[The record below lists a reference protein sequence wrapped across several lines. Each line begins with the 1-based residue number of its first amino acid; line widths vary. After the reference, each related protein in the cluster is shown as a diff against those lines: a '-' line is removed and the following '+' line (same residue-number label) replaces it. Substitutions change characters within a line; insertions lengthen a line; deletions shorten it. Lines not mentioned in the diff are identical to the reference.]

1 MTKIL
6 FSILVFSGFAQ
17 AALPPQKPSTLESFQ
32 TVQRQIGGQA
42 GAGFSLLNLQ
52 KIQAKNGKAE
62 RLVFEVGTKEGQILK
77 GLPGYFN
84 AQNQIRPN
92 RIVLD
97 FSQMLES
104 KVNEKF
110 IKGILKDSKLI
121 KSVKVSSDPQD
132 KTLSMTLDLN
142 SAVKMKT
149 VQVPGKKQ
157 TAKVVVDI
165 IQR

>member
-6 FSILVFSGFAQ
+6 FSILILSQLSQ
-17 AALPPQKPSTLESFQ
+17 AAIPAPKPSTLESFQ

-62 RLVFEVGTKEGQILK
+62 RLIFEVGTKDGRPLL

-84 AQNQIRPN
+84 VQNQINPN

-104 KVNEKF
+104 KVNENF

-121 KSVKVSSDPQD
+121 RAVKVTSDPQD

-142 SAVKMKT
+142 TIVKMKA
-149 VQVPGKKQ
+149 VQVAGKKQ
-157 TAKVVVDI
+157 TAKVVLDI
-165 IQR
+165 IKR